1 MDIGGVKVALADTVR
16 AEIPSLTCFGYVPDS
31 IPEPCFFVG
40 EAEIEFDKTFGRG
53 LDEVTLTCRLL
64 VSRADDRSGQAALD
78 RYLSGSGPRS
88 IKRAIE
94 TARGAPGEYALG
106 GLAHDLHLTRV
117 QAYRM
122 YAVGENTYYGAE
134 LMVRVIGEG

>member
-1 MDIGGVKVALADTVR
+1 MDLGDIKVVLAAAVR
-16 AEIPSLTCFGYVPDS
+16 AEVPSLACFGYVPDS

-64 VSRADDRSGQAALD
+64 VSRSDDRSGQAALD

-94 TARGAPGEYALG
+94 TARGAPGEHALG
-106 GLAHDLHLTRV
+106 GLADDLHLMRV

-122 YAVGENTYYGAE
+122 YQVGEHNYYGAE